1 MRELNVVT
9 AKSLKIA
16 GSLAMASAF
25 LTLPLAY
32 LSFTLE
38 GRSDVYVNEI
48 QTIIQAFGT
57 TLFVAIVLFFKRFL
71 NALFIFHDT
80 DRTILLMA
88 AGSVVTGALAI
99 SLYSFPALKE
109 TLGYALIVVL
119 VLLGIVQ
126 AQFGYKLFRLSND
139 LGGMLKPFCYA
150 NMAIGI
156 LLATVVLI
164 PLSIPVSALSDLML
178 GTIFF
183 NRAKNIKGQQRIEGA
198 AG

>member
-1 MRELNVVT
+1 VT
-9 AKSLKIA
+9 ARNLKIA

-32 LSFTLE
+32 LSFVLE
-38 GRSDVYVNEI
+38 GRVDDYANEI

-57 TLFVAIVLFFKRFL
+57 TLFVAIVLSFKRFL
-71 NALFIFHDT
+71 NALFTFHDT
-80 DRTILLMA
+80 DRNIFLMA
-88 AGSVVTGALAI
+88 VGSVVTGALAI

-109 TLGYALIVVL
+109 ALGNALIIVL
-119 VLLGIVQ
+119 VLLGVVQ

-139 LGGMLKPFCYA
+139 LGGILKPFCYA
-150 NMAIGI
+150 NLVIGI

-164 PLSIPVSALSDLML
+164 PLSIPLSALSDLML

-183 NRAKNIKGQQRIEGA
+183 NMAKNIQEQQRIEDA

>member
-1 MRELNVVT
+1 
-9 AKSLKIA
+9 
-16 GSLAMASAF
+16 MASAF